1 MNDGPH
7 DSTPNA
13 GQPDPDDMAEQ
24 FRRMMQQLGIGM
36 QGDPSTFMAQLAQM
50 LQGLSGPGTA
60 APVGFQ
66 APGQQP
72 GAANSVDWNRIKD
85 LARHGAATKGPD
97 PTPGR
102 GDRAPL
108 LDASRLVESWLDQA
122 CEFAQVSAQP
132 EAWSRADW
140 IENTFGAWQKVVE
153 PVLTSLTE
161 AMTGLLAPDSPETP
175 DATDPM
181 MALGAMMGPVL
192 KQMASMLYGSQLAEG
207 LAGLAV
213 TTVSGTEVGL
223 QVLPRAQVVLLP
235 SNIAAAWN
243 DLDLDPRDIEIYLVL
258 REAARQRLFNAV
270 GWLGPQL
277 LALVEHY
284 ARGIRIDSSAIED
297 AVDVED
303 LAQLTPD
310 KIQELSQR
318 LQGRLFEPTRT
329 PEQEGVLS
337 RLETLLALIEGWVD
351 EVTSQV
357 AGLWMPQHAQLEE
370 AVRRRRATS
379 GPAEAFFSSLLGL
392 ELSPRRV
399 RDAANLWA
407 ALRDARGT
415 VGRDAVWHH
424 PDMMPTTTD
433 LDDPLGYV
441 SGESTHPDDEVTANL
456 DAELEE
462 LLRSEGGGDP
472 EGGAQPQG

>member
-7 DSTPNA
+7 DSTPDS

-24 FRRMMQQLGIGM
+24 FRKMMQQFGLPM
-36 QGDPSTFMAQLAQM
+36 QGDPADFMSQLSQM
-50 LQGLSGPGTA
+50 LQGMSVPGTG

-72 GAANSVDWNRIKD
+72 GRAGALDWNRIKD
-85 LARHGAATKGPD
+85 LARHVAATKGPD

-102 GDRAPL
+102 VDREAL
-108 LDASRLVESWLDQA
+108 LDASRLAENWLDQA
-122 CEFAQVSAQP
+122 CEFAQVAAQP
-132 EAWSRADW
+132 EAWSRAEW

-153 PVLTSLTE
+153 PVLTSLTS
-161 AMTGLLAPDSPETP
+161 AMTNLLVPDSGENPQ
-175 DATDPM
+175 DPM
-181 MALGAMMGPVL
+181 AALGAMMGPVL
-192 KQMASMLYGSQLAEG
+192 RQMASMLYGSQLAEG
-207 LAGLAV
+207 LADLAV
-213 TTVSGTEVGL
+213 TTVSGTEIGL
-223 QVLPRAQVVLLP
+223 QVLPQAQVVLLP

-297 AVDVED
+297 AVDVDD
-303 LAQLTPD
+303 LSQLTPD
-310 KIQELSQR
+310 KIQELSRR

-379 GPAEAFFSSLLGL
+379 SPAEAFFSSLLGL
-392 ELSPRRV
+392 QLSPRRV

-407 ALRDARGT
+407 ALRDGRGT

-424 PDMMPTTTD
+424 PDLMPTAAD

-441 SGESTHPDDEVTANL
+441 SGESVHNGDEITADL

-462 LLRSEGGGDP
+462 LLRAEGEDD
-472 EGGAQPQG
+472 

>member
-1 MNDGPH
+1 M
-7 DSTPNA
+7 
-13 GQPDPDDMAEQ
+13 
-24 FRRMMQQLGIGM
+24 
-36 QGDPSTFMAQLAQM
+36 
-50 LQGLSGPGTA
+50 
-60 APVGFQ
+60 
-66 APGQQP
+66 
-72 GAANSVDWNRIKD
+72 
-85 LARHGAATKGPD
+85 
-97 PTPGR
+97 
-102 GDRAPL
+102 
-108 LDASRLVESWLDQA
+108 
-122 CEFAQVSAQP
+122 
-132 EAWSRADW
+132 
-140 IENTFGAWQKVVE
+140 
-153 PVLTSLTE
+153 
-161 AMTGLLAPDSPETP
+161 
-175 DATDPM
+175 
-181 MALGAMMGPVL
+181 
-192 KQMASMLYGSQLAEG
+192 
-207 LAGLAV
+207 

-223 QVLPRAQVVLLP
+223 QVLPRAQVVLIP

-424 PDMMPTTTD
+424 PDLMPSATD

-462 LLRSEGGGDP
+462 LLRSEGGGDA
-472 EGGAQPQG
+472 EGGGQPQG

>member
-7 DSTPNA
+7 DSTPDS

-24 FRRMMQQLGIGM
+24 FRKMMQQFGLPM
-36 QGDPSTFMAQLAQM
+36 QGDPADFMSQLSQM
-50 LQGLSGPGTA
+50 LQGMSVPGTG

-72 GAANSVDWNRIKD
+72 GRAGALDGNRIKD
-85 LARHGAATKGPD
+85 LARHVAATKGPD

-102 GDRAPL
+102 GDREAL
-108 LDASRLVESWLDQA
+108 LDASRLAENWLDQA
-122 CEFAQVSAQP
+122 CEFAQVAAQP
-132 EAWSRADW
+132 EAWSRAEW

-153 PVLTSLTE
+153 PVLTSLTS
-161 AMTGLLAPDSPETP
+161 AMTNLLVPDSGENPQ
-175 DATDPM
+175 DPM
-181 MALGAMMGPVL
+181 AALGAMMGPL
-192 KQMASMLYGSQLAEG
+192 LRQMASMLYGSQLAEG
-207 LAGLAV
+207 LADLAV
-213 TTVSGTEVGL
+213 TTVSGTEIGL
-223 QVLPRAQVVLLP
+223 QVLPQAQVVLLP

-270 GWLGPQL
+270 GWLVPQL

-297 AVDVED
+297 AVDVDD
-303 LAQLTPD
+303 LSQLTPD
-310 KIQELSQR
+310 KIQELSRR

-379 GPAEAFFSSLLGL
+379 SPAEAFFSSLLGL
-392 ELSPRRV
+392 QLSPRRV

-407 ALRDARGT
+407 ALRDGRGT

-424 PDMMPTTTD
+424 PDLMPTAAD

-441 SGESTHPDDEVTANL
+441 SGESVHNGDEITADL

-462 LLRSEGGGDP
+462 LLRAEGEDD
-472 EGGAQPQG
+472 